1 MKMKFEMEF
10 RIYDNS
16 GPIALCWGRAENS
29 LTRSDGEI
37 LFLAF
42 FGDFYHWGI
51 AENTKSCLEVC
62 TYRVNHRNCYQ
73 GWSPF
78 LTIR

>member
-1 MKMKFEMEF
+1 MVCLTKNNVVNRNKIKFEMEF
-10 RIYDNS
+10 RIHDNS
-16 GPIALCWGRAENS
+16 GPIVLCWGRAENS

-62 TYRVNHRNCYQ
+62 R
-73 GWSPF
+73 
-78 LTIR
+78 

>member
-1 MKMKFEMEF
+1 MSSIEIEMILKWNLGF
-10 RIYDNS
+10 SMTILVPLYCV
-16 GPIALCWGRAENS
+16 GGRAENS

-51 AENTKSCLEVC
+51 AECRDTV
-62 TYRVNHRNCYQ
+62 Q
-73 GWSPF
+73 
-78 LTIR
+78 